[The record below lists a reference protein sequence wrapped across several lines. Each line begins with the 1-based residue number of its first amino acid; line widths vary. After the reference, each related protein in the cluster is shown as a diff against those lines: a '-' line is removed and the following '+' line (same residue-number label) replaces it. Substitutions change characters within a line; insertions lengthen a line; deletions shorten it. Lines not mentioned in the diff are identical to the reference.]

1 MTDLAPH
8 LTAFLRDYLLNE
20 RHFSR
25 HTVKSY
31 TECFRLLVLYAAE
44 QTRTRPCALK
54 IEDFTVA
61 LLVAFLQINR
71 DNPELGIITAHGT
84 AGKM

>member
-44 QTRTRPCALK
+44 QTKTRPCALK
-54 IEDFTVA
+54 I
-61 LLVAFLQINR
+61 
-71 DNPELGIITAHGT
+71 
-84 AGKM
+84 